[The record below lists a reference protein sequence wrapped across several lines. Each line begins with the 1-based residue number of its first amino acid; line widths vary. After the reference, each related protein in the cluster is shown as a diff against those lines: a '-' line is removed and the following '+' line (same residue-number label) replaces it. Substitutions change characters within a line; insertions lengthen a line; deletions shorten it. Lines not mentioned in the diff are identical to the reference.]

1 MNDYIKVD
9 HIATDRLIVELER
22 RAREEP
28 GAWTHEQQRRVWT
41 LAQSFLP
48 QPKEK
53 SNAG

>member
-9 HIATDRLIVELER
+9 HIATDRLIAELER

-28 GAWTHEQQRRVWT
+28 GAFTPKQTRQLWL

-48 QPKEK
+48 KGK
-53 SNAG
+53 SNEG